1 MVLLT
6 ILRREFFQLVRSV
19 HGLGPLFLTMA
30 GTGFIFIHLLQNAE
44 GSAETLPAL
53 WSFAVSI
60 GLPFLAAVAASRGFT
75 QDRERGM
82 MRLMFSS
89 PVRARSWVWGKVLAS
104 WLLCLLYVGG
114 MALACWVLLR
124 WLMAP
129 TVEVPITWL
138 GFFLGGLALAIEA
151 LLWCSIGTLVSLFS
165 RSTASTFLVSLIACV
180 FLPPFLYKVMSYITP
195 YTEAQWPLIPLQSV
209 VYDCASGL
217 IDIRVLVAC
226 IVVSQV
232 LIYIAGL
239 LFDALRLCGTER

>member
-6 ILRREFFQLVRSV
+6 ILRREFLQLVRSV
-19 HGLGPLFLTMA
+19 HGLGPLFLAMA
-30 GTGFIFIHLLQNAE
+30 GTGAIFIHLLKNAE

-53 WSFAVSI
+53 WSFAVAI

-82 MRLMFSS
+82 MRLMFAS

-114 MALACWVLLR
+114 MALTCWMLLR

-129 TVEVPITWL
+129 SVQVPMTGM
-138 GFFLGGLALAIEA
+138 GFFLGWLALAVEA

-165 RSTASTFLVSLIACV
+165 RSTASTFLVSLIICV
-180 FLPPFLYKVMSYITP
+180 LLPPFLYKVMSYLTP
-195 YTEAQWPLIPLQSV
+195 YTAAQWPLMPLQSV

-217 IDIRVLVAC
+217 IDIRVLMMC
-226 IVVSQV
+226 LVVSQV
-232 LIYIAGL
+232 LVYIAGL
-239 LFDALRLCGTER
+239 IFDGLRICGTER